1 MNRRRFQGQ
10 AGFNLMELL
19 TYMAVFAVVMG
30 VVFPAF
36 HKVFKQFRA
45 MERNTDDIVRVMN
58 VGERW
63 RDDVRASVSSPVVSD
78 NALKLAHPG
87 GALTYEFADNTVWR
101 TSSDG
106 TRLAVLTGVKSASVH
121 RDSRSRV
128 TAWRWE
134 IELESKQEVVRVK
147 PLFTFVSVPTGVT
160 P

>member
-1 MNRRRFQGQ
+1 MRTRFQRQ

-19 TYMAVFAVVMG
+19 TYIAVFSVVMG

-36 HKVFKQFRA
+36 HKVFKQFRS

-63 RDDVRASVSSPVVSD
+63 RNDVRASVSAPVVSA
-78 NALKLAHPG
+78 NTLTLVQQA
-87 GALTYEFADNTVWR
+87 GAVTYEFAGNTVWR

-106 TRLAVLTGVKSASVH
+106 TRSAVLSNVKSAMAH
-121 RDSRSRV
+121 EEKRSKV

-134 IELESKQEVVRVK
+134 VELMTKQDVVRVT
-147 PLFTFVSVPTGVT
+147 PLFSFVAVAKGGT